1 MPRAT
6 GWFRVETEVDIDDYA
21 GEYDIEFDNIEDIIE
36 TADANNY
43 TKEEIVDWC
52 FENGLDITKY
62 LRDTLDFETAMELF
76 KQAIDRKVNY
86 YQALANSKQE
96 SIEYKDKVI
105 EELRAKIASLESSED
120 TMSDAEAVKN
130 VAY

>member
-1 MPRAT
+1 MAYAT
-6 GWFRVETEVDIDDYA
+6 GWFRVETEVDIADYD
-21 GEYDIEFDNIEDIIE
+21 GEYEIEFSGIEDIIE

-52 FENGLDITKY
+52 FENGLDMTKY
-62 LRDTLDFETAMELF
+62 LRDSLDFQTAMELF
-76 KQAIDRKVNY
+76 QQAVDRKVNY

-105 EELRAKIASLESSED
+105 EDLRAKIASLESSED
-120 TMSDAEAVKN
+120 TMSDEEAVKN